1 MNYNAITCG
10 YISLPLLQNVPFNK
24 KCLLYSF
31 YPILVGFQGIKD
43 VTNTKVFNINIDANG
58 FFEKII

>member
-1 MNYNAITCG
+1 MWVHKSAIT
-10 YISLPLLQNVPFNK
+10 SEQNVPFNK

-43 VTNTKVFNINIDANG
+43 VTNTKVCNINIDVNG